1 MKKQN
6 TAEADPLAPLFFM
19 TPSSAECGEVVW
31 LRQPFQPPQAAVM
44 TLSGTLSGLLQ
55 DRSLRG
61 VLLLPAP

>member
-1 MKKQN
+1 MENQN
-6 TAEADPLAPLFFM
+6 PAEADPLAPLFFM
-19 TPSSAECGEVVW
+19 TPSSVEHGEVVW
-31 LRQPFQPPQAAVM
+31 LRQPFQPLQAAVM